1 MLRGPPRG
9 EEVPSESV
17 GEYLEAIYRLEQK
30 VSPVATSALAARLER
45 SPASVSEMMR
55 KLAQQELVLYEPY
68 RGVSLTED
76 GKRTALRLIRRHR
89 LWERFLTDLLGLSWD
104 VVHEEACR
112 LEHAASDLVTERLA
126 EVLERSETCHHGHP
140 IPTAQG
146 EVAVEATKPLTELEP
161 GEKGLVQYIV
171 EERSDL
177 LRYLKD
183 LGLVPEATVHL
194 EAKAP
199 FEGPLTVGV
208 EEEQHILGQRAASLV
223 MVKPL

>member
-1 MLRGPPRG
+1 
-9 EEVPSESV
+9 VPSETV
-17 GEYLEAIYRLEQK
+17 EEYLEAIYKLEQE
-30 VSPVATSALAARLER
+30 VSPVTTSALAARLDL
-45 SPASVSEMMR
+45 SPASVSEMTR
-55 KLAQQELVLYEPY
+55 KLAQQELALYEPY

-76 GKRTALRLIRRHR
+76 GRRTALRLIRRHR
-89 LWERFLTDLLGLSWD
+89 LWERFLTDLLGLNWD

-126 EVLERSETCHHGHP
+126 EVLERSETCPHGHP

-146 EVAVEATKPLTELEP
+146 EVAVEATKPLTGLEP
-161 GEKGLVQYIV
+161 GEKGLVQNIV
-171 EERSDL
+171 EERRDL

-183 LGLVPEATVHL
+183 LGLVPEATVYL

-199 FEGPLTVGV
+199 FEGPLTVRV
-208 EEEQHILGQRAASLV
+208 EGKQHILGQRAASLV

>member
-1 MLRGPPRG
+1 
-9 EEVPSESV
+9 VPSETIE
-17 GEYLEAIYRLEQK
+17 EYLETIYKLEQE
-30 VSPVATSALAARLER
+30 VSPVATSALAERLDL

-89 LWERFLTDLLGLSWD
+89 LWERFLTDLLGLDWD

-126 EVLERSETCHHGHP
+126 EVLERSETCPHGHP
-140 IPTAQG
+140 IPTTQG
-146 EVAVEATKPLTELEP
+146 EVAVEATKPLAELEP

-171 EERSDL
+171 EEGGDL

-199 FEGPLTVGV
+199 FEGPLSVRV
-208 EEEQHILGQRAASLV
+208 EGEQHIVGKRAASLV

>member
-1 MLRGPPRG
+1 M
-9 EEVPSESV
+9 PSETV
-17 GEYLEAIYRLEQK
+17 EEYLEAIYKLEQEA
-30 VSPVATSALAARLER
+30 SPVATSALAARLEL

-55 KLAQQELVLYEPY
+55 KLAQQELVVYEPY

-112 LEHAASDLVTERLA
+112 LEHAVSDLVTERLA
-126 EVLERSETCHHGHP
+126 EVLERSETCPHGHP

-146 EVAVEATKPLTELEP
+146 EVAVEATKPLTELGP

-208 EEEQHILGQRAASLV
+208 EGKQHILGQRAASLI

>member
-1 MLRGPPRG
+1 
-9 EEVPSESV
+9 VPSETV
-17 GEYLEAIYRLEQK
+17 EEYLETIYKLEQEA
-30 VSPVATSALAARLER
+30 SPVATSALAARLQL

-89 LWERFLTDLLGLSWD
+89 LWERFLTDL
-104 VVHEEACR
+104 
-112 LEHAASDLVTERLA
+112 RLA
-126 EVLERSETCHHGHP
+126 EVLERSETCPHGHP
-140 IPTAQG
+140 IPTTQG
-146 EVAVEATKPLTELEP
+146 EVAVEATKPLAELEP

-171 EERSDL
+171 EEGGDL

-199 FEGPLTVGV
+199 FEGPLSVRV
-208 EEEQHILGQRAASLV
+208 EGEQHIVGKRAASLV